1 MMNRKKLVVFV
12 AIIIAFIIGLGFISK
27 GSIFTKSFNKIENQ
41 NHNIYFK
48 YNLISHK
55 IKPKFLGEP
64 EAMIAIDAKNGQIVY
79 AHNENKPE
87 KIASLSKLMTL
98 YLVIQK
104 AQKNHAWNQI
114 VNTTNPNLVRM
125 SHSYDLGGF
134 DFKQNHKYTVKELY
148 KAALIRSSNN
158 AAIALGEWV
167 AGSNKKFINMM
178 NQQAKIWGLKA
189 HFVSSSGLENSDLKH
204 YGYNQVGNDND
215 GNEVSAKDIGKIA
228 VYILKAYPSIVDDS
242 IQAVTYDGDQTIYN
256 ENGLLPGKEFYD
268 PSLGVDGLKTGYTD
282 SAGLCF
288 VGTGKVKGKDRLVT
302 VTLNDDD
309 EFSNT
314 IKLMKFVYKNSTLY
328 K

>member
-1 MMNRKKLVVFV
+1 MNRKKLVFFV
-12 AIIIAFIIGLGFISK
+12 AIIVTLIIGFSFISK
-27 GSIFTKSFNKIENQ
+27 GLIFTKSFNKIENQ
-41 NHNIYFK
+41 NHNIDFK
-48 YNLISHK
+48 YNLISNK
-55 IKPKFLGEP
+55 IKPKFLGESK
-64 EAMIAIDAKNGQIVY
+64 AMIAIDAKNGQIVY
-79 AHNENKPE
+79 AHNENEPE

-104 AQKNHAWNQI
+104 AQKIHGWNQI

-134 DFKQNHKYTVKELY
+134 DFNKNHKYTVKELY
-148 KAALIRSSNN
+148 MAALIRSSNN
-158 AAIALGEWV
+158 SAIALGEWV

-189 HFVSSSGLENSDLKH
+189 HFVSSSGLENNDLKH
-204 YGYNQVGNDND
+204 YGYNQIGNDND

-228 VYILKAYPSIVDDS
+228 VYILKAYPSIVDTS
-242 IQAVTYDGDQTIYN
+242 RRSVTYDGDQTIYN

-288 VGTGKVKGKDRLVT
+288 VGTSKRQGKDRLVT
-302 VTLNDDD
+302 VTLNDDY
-309 EFSNT
+309 EFINT
-314 IKLMKFVYKNSTLY
+314 SRLMKFVYQNSALY